1 MKKLLLTLMMI
12 VVTSCIGCQNGKFQ
26 PFNYDYVDSAKVSE
40 MIAKAMDA
48 NVTTFSTVEDVTY
61 YLQGI
66 QLQKELDSTLASLSK
81 KQISDI
87 LSVLKFTKPNTKY
100 TIDDLVSE
108 YNKNKSVYDGLPA
121 ENTTSTIS
129 ATEPFMTITTSSTQ
143 SDTVSKNNKTPV
155 PSNSDVIDTI
165 IDGHRALIFKK

>member
-1 MKKLLLTLMMI
+1 MKKLLLALMMI
-12 VVTSCIGCQNGKFQ
+12 VVTSCVGCQNGKM

-40 MIAKAMDA
+40 MIAEVMDA
-48 NVTTFSTVEDVTY
+48 NVTTFTTVEDVTY
-61 YLQGI
+61 YLQSI

-87 LSVLKFTKPNTKY
+87 FSVLKFTKPNAKY

-108 YNKNKSVYDGLPA
+108 YNKNKQVYDGLPA
-121 ENTTSTIS
+121 ENTTSTTS
-129 ATEPFMTITTSSTQ
+129 ATEPPTNTTSSTQ
-143 SDTVSKNNKTPV
+143 SDTVSKNKNTV
-155 PSNSDVIDTI
+155 PSSSDVIDTI

>member
-12 VVTSCIGCQNGKFQ
+12 VVTSCVGCQNGKM

-40 MIAKAMDA
+40 MIAETMDA
-48 NVTTFSTVEDVTY
+48 NVTTFTTVEDVTY
-61 YLQGI
+61 YLQSI

-87 LSVLKFTKPNTKY
+87 LSVLKFTKPNAKY
-100 TIDDLVSE
+100 TIDDLISE
-108 YNKNKSVYDGLPA
+108 YNKNKQVYDGLPA
-121 ENTTSTIS
+121 ENTTSTITAES
-129 ATEPFMTITTSSTQ
+129 STTATTSSTQ
-143 SDTVSKNNKTPV
+143 SDTVSKNKTPV
-155 PSNSDVIDTI
+155 PSSSDVIDTV

>member
-1 MKKLLLTLMMI
+1 MKKLLLALMMI
-12 VVTSCIGCQNGKFQ
+12 VVTSCIGCQNGKM

-40 MIAKAMDA
+40 MIAKTMDA

-87 LSVLKFTKPNTKY
+87 LSVLKFTKPNAKY
-100 TIDDLVSE
+100 TIDDLISE
-108 YNKNKSVYDGLPA
+108 YNKNKQVYDGLIA
-121 ENTTSTIS
+121 ENITSTTS
-129 ATEPFMTITTSSTQ
+129 ATEPLTTATTSSTQ
-143 SDTVSKNNKTPV
+143 SDTVSKNNKTSV
-155 PSNSDVIDTI
+155 PSNSDVIDTV

>member
-1 MKKLLLTLMMI
+1 MKKLLLALMMG
-12 VVTSCIGCQNGKFQ
+12 VVTLCIGCQNGKM

-40 MIAKAMDA
+40 MITKAVDA
-48 NVTTFSTVEDVTY
+48 NVTTFTTVEDVTY
-61 YLQGI
+61 YLQSI
-66 QLQKELDSTLASLSK
+66 RLQKELDSTLASLSK

-87 LSVLKFTKPNTKY
+87 LSVLKFTKPNAKY
-100 TIDDLVSE
+100 TIDDLISE
-108 YNKNKSVYDGLPA
+108 YNKNKQVYDGLPA
-121 ENTTSTIS
+121 ENTTSTTS
-129 ATEPFMTITTSSTQ
+129 ATEPPTIATSSTQ

>member
-1 MKKLLLTLMMI
+1 MKKLLLALMMI
-12 VVTSCIGCQNGKFQ
+12 VVTSCVGCQNGKFQ
-26 PFNYDYVDSAKVSE
+26 PFDYDYVDSAKVSE
-40 MIAKAMDA
+40 MIAEAMDA
-48 NVTTFSTVEDVTY
+48 NVTTFTTVEDVTY

-87 LSVLKFTKPNTKY
+87 LSVLKFTKPNAKY

-108 YNKNKSVYDGLPA
+108 YNKNKQIYDGLPA
-121 ENTTSTIS
+121 ENNTSTITAES
-129 ATEPFMTITTSSTQ
+129 PTTATTSSTQ

-155 PSNSDVIDTI
+155 PSSSDVIDTI
-165 IDGHRALIFKK
+165 IDGKRALIFKK

>member
-61 YLQGI
+61 YLQSI

-87 LSVLKFTKPNTKY
+87 LSVLRFTKPNTKY
-100 TIDDLVSE
+100 TIDDLISE
-108 YNKNKSVYDGLPA
+108 YNKNKQVYDGLPA
-121 ENTTSTIS
+121 ENTTTIT
-129 ATEPFMTITTSSTQ
+129 AEPPTTATTSSTQ
-143 SDTVSKNNKTPV
+143 SDTVSKNKTSV

>member
-1 MKKLLLTLMMI
+1 MKKLLLALMMI
-12 VVTSCIGCQNGKFQ
+12 VVTSCVGCQNGKFQ

-40 MIAKAMDA
+40 MIAEAMDA
-48 NVTTFSTVEDVTY
+48 NVVTFTTVEDVTY
-61 YLQGI
+61 YLQSI

-87 LSVLKFTKPNTKY
+87 LSVLKFTKPNAKY
-100 TIDDLVSE
+100 TIDDLISE
-108 YNKNKSVYDGLPA
+108 YNKNKQVYDGLPA
-121 ENTTSTIS
+121 ENASTTS
-129 ATEPFMTITTSSTQ
+129 ATEPPTNAISSTQ

>member
-1 MKKLLLTLMMI
+1 MKKLLLALMMI
-12 VVTSCIGCQNGKFQ
+12 VVTLCTGCKNGKM

-40 MIAKAMDA
+40 MITKAMDA
-48 NVTTFSTVEDVTY
+48 NVTTFTTVEDVTY

-87 LSVLKFTKPNTKY
+87 LSVLRFTKPNAKY
-100 TIDDLVSE
+100 TIDDLISE
-108 YNKNKSVYDGLPA
+108 YNKNKQVYDGLPA
-121 ENTTSTIS
+121 ENTSTITAES
-129 ATEPFMTITTSSTQ
+129 PTTATTSSTQ
-143 SDTVSKNNKTPV
+143 SDTVSKNKTPV
-155 PSNSDVIDTI
+155 PSSSDVIDTI